1 MLAVLALNPDD
12 SVPEPMLSLA
22 GMPWRLPRAEV
33 FVPFIFAIFLAVDW
47 VSVPSDPGLYYLHS
61 QGLRRIEGRAV
72 TVEQSHSH
80 VPLKGT
86 LPGQGNKSKAEILS
100 EQAEIRVSSTPVFY
114 YRVPPGGEATG
125 AADLVLVKLKTTHGH
140 REFDLSSEGDWKA
153 SAGIPLRSQLE
164 LLREQVEQGVYRL
177 VPAKDL
183 KPGEYALY
191 LFRGRE
197 LPGLIYDF
205 EVGQVG
211 Q

>member
-1 MLAVLALNPDD
+1 
-12 SVPEPMLSLA
+12 MLSLA
-22 GMPWRLPRAEV
+22 TAPWRLLRAEV
-33 FVPFIFAIFLAVDW
+33 LVQFILAILLAVDS
-47 VSVPSDPGLYYLHS
+47 VSVPPDPGLYYLNP

-72 TVEQSHSH
+72 TVEQSHNH

-100 EQAEIRVSSTPVFY
+100 QRAENRVSSTPVFY
-114 YRVPPGGEATG
+114 YRVPPGGEAAG
-125 AADLVLVKLKTTHGH
+125 AADLALVKLKTTHGH
-140 REFDLSSEGDWKA
+140 REFDLSSEGEWKA
-153 SAGIPLRSQLE
+153 SSGIPLRSQLE
-164 LLREQVEQGVYRL
+164 LLRKQVESGIYRL

-205 EVGQVG
+205 EVEP
-211 Q
+211 

>member
-1 MLAVLALNPDD
+1 MLFILAILLALD
-12 SVPEPMLSLA
+12 SV
-22 GMPWRLPRAEV
+22 R
-33 FVPFIFAIFLAVDW
+33 VP
-47 VSVPSDPGLYYLHS
+47 PDPGLYYLNPR
-61 QGLRRIEGRAV
+61 GLKRIEGRAV

-86 LPGQGNKSKAEILS
+86 LPGEGTKSKAEILS
-100 EQAEIRVSSTPVFY
+100 ERAENRVSLTPVFF
-114 YRVPPGGEATG
+114 YRVSQGSEAAG
-125 AADLVLVKLKTTHGH
+125 AADLVLVKLKATHGH
-140 REFDLSSEGDWKA
+140 RQFDLSSQGEWKA

-164 LLREQVEQGVYRL
+164 LLREQVESGVYRL

-205 EVGQVG
+205 EAQ

>member
-1 MLAVLALNPDD
+1 M
-12 SVPEPMLSLA
+12 
-22 GMPWRLPRAEV
+22 
-33 FVPFIFAIFLAVDW
+33 PFILAILLAVDS
-47 VSVPSDPGLYYLHS
+47 VSVPPEPGLYYLNP

-72 TVEQSHSH
+72 TVEQSHTH
-80 VPLKGT
+80 VPLKGS

-100 EQAEIRVSSTPVFY
+100 ERAESRVSSTPVFY
-114 YRVPPGGEATG
+114 YRVPPGGEAVG

-140 REFDLSSEGDWKA
+140 REFNLSSEGEWKA

-164 LLREQVEQGVYRL
+164 LLRKQVEGGIYRL

-183 KPGEYALY
+183 RPGEYALY

-205 EVGQVG
+205 EVTQ
-211 Q
+211 

>member
-1 MLAVLALNPDD
+1 MLC
-12 SVPEPMLSLA
+12 LA
-22 GMPWRLPRAEV
+22 GMPWRLPFAEV
-33 FVPFIFAIFLAVDW
+33 FVPVILAIFLAVDW
-47 VSVPSDPGLYYLHS
+47 VSVPSEPGLYYLNS
-61 QGLRRIEGRAV
+61 QGLSRIEGRAV
-72 TVEQSHSH
+72 TVERSHSH

-100 EQAEIRVSSTPVFY
+100 EHAENRVTPTPVFY
-114 YRVPPGGEATG
+114 YRAPPDSEAAG
-125 AADLVLVKLKTTHGH
+125 AADLVLVRLKTTHGH
-140 REFDLSSEGDWKA
+140 REFDLSSEGEWKA

-164 LLREQVEQGVYRL
+164 VLRQQVEQRVYRL

-205 EVGQVG
+205 EVGQ
-211 Q
+211 

>member
-1 MLAVLALNPDD
+1 M
-12 SVPEPMLSLA
+12 
-22 GMPWRLPRAEV
+22 
-33 FVPFIFAIFLAVDW
+33 PFILAILLAVDS
-47 VSVPSDPGLYYLHS
+47 VSVPPDPGIYYLNP
-61 QGLRRIEGRAV
+61 QGLRRIEGLAV
-72 TVEQSHSH
+72 TVEQSHNH

-100 EQAEIRVSSTPVFY
+100 QRAENSVSSTPVFY
-114 YRVPPGGEATG
+114 YRVPPGGEAAG

-140 REFDLSSEGDWKA
+140 REFDLSSEGEWKA
-153 SAGIPLRSQLE
+153 SSGIPLRSQLE
-164 LLREQVEQGVYRL
+164 LLRKQVEGGVYRL

-205 EVGQVG
+205 EVGQ
-211 Q
+211 

>member
-1 MLAVLALNPDD
+1 V
-12 SVPEPMLSLA
+12 LSLA
-22 GMPWRLPRAEV
+22 AAPWRLLRAEV
-33 FVPFIFAIFLAVDW
+33 LVQFILAILLAVDS
-47 VSVPSDPGLYYLHS
+47 VSVPPDSGLYYLNP

-72 TVEQSHSH
+72 TVEQSHNH

-100 EQAEIRVSSTPVFY
+100 QRAEDRVSSTPVFY
-114 YRVPPGGEATG
+114 YRVPPGGEAAG

-140 REFDLSSEGDWKA
+140 REFDLSSEGEWKA
-153 SAGIPLRSQLE
+153 SSGIPLRSQLE
-164 LLREQVEQGVYRL
+164 LLRKQVEGGVYRL

-205 EVGQVG
+205 EVEQ
-211 Q
+211 

>member
-1 MLAVLALNPDD
+1 
-12 SVPEPMLSLA
+12 MLSLA
-22 GMPWRLPRAEV
+22 TAPWRLLRAEV
-33 FVPFIFAIFLAVDW
+33 LVQFILAILLAVD
-47 VSVPSDPGLYYLHS
+47 SVRVPPDPGLYYLNP

-72 TVEQSHSH
+72 TVEQSHNH

-100 EQAEIRVSSTPVFY
+100 QRAENRVSSTPVFY
-114 YRVPPGGEATG
+114 YRVPPGGEAAG
-125 AADLVLVKLKTTHGH
+125 AADLALVKLKTTHGH
-140 REFDLSSEGDWKA
+140 REFDLSSEGEWKA
-153 SAGIPLRSQLE
+153 SSGIPLRSQLE
-164 LLREQVEQGVYRL
+164 LLRKQVESGIYRL

-205 EVGQVG
+205 EVEP
-211 Q
+211 

>member
-1 MLAVLALNPDD
+1 
-12 SVPEPMLSLA
+12 MLSLA
-22 GMPWRLPRAEV
+22 AAPWRLLRAEV
-33 FVPFIFAIFLAVDW
+33 LVQFILAILLAVDS
-47 VSVPSDPGLYYLHS
+47 VSVPPDPGLYYLNP

-72 TVEQSHSH
+72 TVEQSHNH

-100 EQAEIRVSSTPVFY
+100 QRAENRVSSTPVFY
-114 YRVPPGGEATG
+114 YRVPPGGEAAG
-125 AADLVLVKLKTTHGH
+125 AADLALVKLKTTHGH
-140 REFDLSSEGDWKA
+140 REFDLSSEGEWKA
-153 SAGIPLRSQLE
+153 SSGIPLRSQLE
-164 LLREQVEQGVYRL
+164 LLRKQVEGGVYRL

-205 EVGQVG
+205 EVEQ
-211 Q
+211 